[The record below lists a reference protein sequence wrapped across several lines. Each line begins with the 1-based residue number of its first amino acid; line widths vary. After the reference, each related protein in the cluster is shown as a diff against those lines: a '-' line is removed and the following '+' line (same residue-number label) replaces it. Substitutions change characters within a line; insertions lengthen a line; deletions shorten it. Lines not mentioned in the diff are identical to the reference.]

1 MKRGSK
7 LALPLILLAGVAF
20 GQASPSRQMADA
32 VIRRNPAP
40 RWVYEEGTMLDGLTA
55 EWKSSSDEKYFD
67 YVKQTVDAL
76 ITEDG
81 TIKGFKSDAHSL
93 DNLEMG
99 RAALMLYR
107 ETKDKKYE
115 TVARF
120 VRAQLDEQPRTPSGG
135 FWHKAIY
142 PNQMWL
148 DGAFMAEPFYA
159 MYAATFDDKATWDDI
174 AKQFLL
180 MDEHLRDLKTGLMY
194 HGWDESR
201 KERWSDSKTGRS
213 KEFWARAMGWYV
225 VALVDVLEY
234 FPKDHPKQAALV
246 KDLNDCVAA
255 LEKVQDRKTGVWWDV
270 LDKGSSDGNYVE
282 ASASSMFVYGMA
294 KGARMGWVPKRYQ
307 ASAVRGWAGIQRE
320 FVKTLP
326 DGTISLTGIVAVSGL
341 GGKPYRDGT
350 YDYYIHERTVADD
363 LKGIGAF
370 LMAGS
375 EMERIR

>member
-1 MKRGSK
+1 MR
-7 LALPLILLAGVAF
+7 LASMLGLPLVLLAGVTF
-20 GQASPSRQMADA
+20 GQTSPSRQMADA
-32 VIRRNPAP
+32 VIQRNPAP

-55 EWKSSSDEKYFD
+55 EWRSSGDKKYFD
-67 YVKQTVDAL
+67 YVKQTVDSL
-76 ITEDG
+76 IDEEG
-81 TIKGFKSDAHSL
+81 TIKSFKPEARSL

-115 TVARF
+115 AVAKF
-120 VRAQLDEQPRTPSGG
+120 ARAQLNEQPRTPSGG

-159 MYAATFDDKATWDDI
+159 MYAATFDDKAAWDDI

-180 MDEHLRDLKTGLMY
+180 MDQNMRDPKTGLMY

-201 KERWSDSKTGRS
+201 KERWSDPKTGLS

-234 FPKDHPKQAALV
+234 FPKDHPRQPALV
-246 KDLNDCVAA
+246 KDLNDCIAA
-255 LEKVQDRKTGVWWDV
+255 LAKVQDKKTGVWWDV
-270 LDKGSSDGNYVE
+270 LDKGTREGNYVE

-294 KGARMGWVPKRYQ
+294 KGARMGWVPKKYQ
-307 ASAVRGWAGIQRE
+307 ANAVRGWAGIQKE

-326 DGTISLTGIVAVSGL
+326 DGTISLTGVVAVSGL
-341 GGKPYRDGT
+341 GGKPYREGT
-350 YDYYIHERTVADD
+350 YDYYIHEKTVADD

-375 EMERIR
+375 EIERIR

>member
-1 MKRGSK
+1 MKCGSK

-32 VIRRNPAP
+32 VIRRNPTP

-55 EWKSSSDEKYFD
+55 EWRSSNDEKYFD

-159 MYAATFDDKATWDDI
+159 MYAATFDDTAAWDDI

-180 MDEHLRDLKTGLMY
+180 MDEHLRDPKTGLMY

-234 FPKDHPKQAALV
+234 FPKDHPKQAVLV

-270 LDKGSSDGNYVE
+270 L
-282 ASASSMFVYGMA
+282 
-294 KGARMGWVPKRYQ
+294 
-307 ASAVRGWAGIQRE
+307 
-320 FVKTLP
+320 
-326 DGTISLTGIVAVSGL
+326 
-341 GGKPYRDGT
+341 DGT